1 MGARV
6 MRVFIATAAR
16 LDMVVLNIK
25 KKCSGR
31 NLRTLLALMTP
42 VLFGFGPCGPIAG
55 TSLTGEVR
63 SELITDFQSVNDV
76 ESCILQVNGDDP
88 HSVNINCWAVG
99 KQLFVGCSDCEGKT
113 WSTLVGQDAM
123 PRIRIDD
130 MLYSVKISRL
140 SDPSA
145 IDRVWL
151 YRWEK
156 YEKGEFEA
164 VPDGLWVYHLGLK
177 PPTRG

>member
-42 VLFGFGPCGPIAG
+42 VLFGFGACGPIAG
-55 TSLTGEVR
+55 TSLTGGVR
-63 SELITDFQSVNDV
+63 SELITDFQFVNDV
-76 ESCILQVNGDDP
+76 ESCIPHVNGDDP
-88 HSVNINCWAVG
+88 HSVKINCWAVG

-130 MLYSVKISRL
+130 MLYPVKISRM

-156 YEKGEFEA
+156 YEKGEFET
-164 VPDGLWVYHLGLK
+164 VPDGLWVCHLGLK